1 MRATVRLVD
10 QPEGRHVPQTGAVDS
25 VQAAEV
31 LLAQAALE
39 RLWTREHLERLAAA
53 YWRYLHRISLGLV
66 RTIYEPDART
76 VVLGVRP
83 LAVLRF
89 AAPRYRTGDSGG
101 SVEWRIDRG
110 MLVAREGRGKG
121 FLRISVERAGAGSP
135 PGEARLDVSVAVRNF
150 YPWLRGSGRF
160 ARLGTR
166 IYSAT
171 QLRIHV
177 IVTRGFLRSLA
188 RLDLPPAREATG
200 GLRPGDL

>member
-25 VQAAEV
+25 VQEAEV
-31 LLAQAALE
+31 LLPQAALE
-39 RLWTREHLERLAAA
+39 RLWTREHLEHLAAA

-121 FLRISVERAGAGSP
+121 FLRISVERADAGSP

-188 RLDLPPAREATG
+188 RLDLPPG
-200 GLRPGDL
+200 

>member
-10 QPEGRHVPQTGAVDS
+10 QPKGRHVPPTGAVDS
-25 VQAAEV
+25 VQQAEV
-31 LLAQAALE
+31 LLPQAALE

-53 YWRYLHRISLGLV
+53 YWRYLHRISLGLL

-89 AAPRYRTGDSGG
+89 GAPRYRTGASGG
-101 SVEWRIDRG
+101 SVEWQIDRG
-110 MLVAREGRGKG
+110 MLVAREGRGNG
-121 FLRISVERAGAGSP
+121 FLRISVERADAGAL

-166 IYSAT
+166 LYSAT

-177 IVTRGFLRSLA
+177 IITRGFLRSLA
-188 RLDLPPAREATG
+188 RLDLPPEPPGTRRS
-200 GLRPGDL
+200 RPSG